1 MLKRKPPAQLEL
13 FVAGPLEQLVPC
25 DHVLARI
32 DRVLDLSWLHGEVA
46 DCYCANNGRPGIDP
60 EVAVRLMLAGFLL
73 GIAHDRRL
81 MREAQVNI
89 AIRWFIGCGLHDR
102 LPDHSSLTRIR
113 QRWGEDRFRTI
124 FHRTV
129 SACLEAGIAKGEV
142 VHVDATL
149 IRADVSWK
157 SMVDRHAEVVA
168 AENGDAA
175 AEAGAADG
183 ESKTESQSKTSVAA
197 DGERRKVGARP
208 AGKRKKVSLTDGD
221 ASLAASRRGQ
231 RPEPCFK
238 QHTAVDDENGVVL
251 DVAVTTGEVCEGD
264 MIESQV
270 DEVRA
275 ATGREIGTVTA
286 DSGYAFAKVYGG
298 LERRGIDPL
307 IPAKRDPAKSRVPL
321 RRFRYDAKHDILK
334 CPRGKVLRP
343 GKPRKHG
350 GRFFHAKAKD
360 CARCPLRSDCLSEQ
374 SRRRTVEVGDDYPAL
389 LRARR
394 RKLRRSDE
402 DRRLYKRHFWRSEGF
417 HGETKTQH
425 GLRRAVRRG
434 LGNMKIQS
442 CLTAAAI
449 NLKRLAAAFHARSP
463 ASGTIRMREM
473 LVSAVLARWA
483 GRIRCMRAGFA

>member
-13 FVAGPLEQLVPC
+13 FVAGPLEDLIPD

-32 DRVLDLSWLHGEVA
+32 DRVLDLNWLHEEVA
-46 DCYCANNGRPGIDP
+46 DRYCADNGRPGIDP

-73 GIAHDRRL
+73 GIVHDRRL

-124 FHRTV
+124 FQRTV

-183 ESKTESQSKTSVAA
+183 ESKAESGSKTSVAA
-197 DGERRKVGARP
+197 DG
-208 AGKRKKVSLTDGD
+208 KRKKVSRTDGD

-231 RPEPCFK
+231 SPEPCFK

-286 DSGYAFAKVYGG
+286 DSGYALAKVYGG

-321 RRFRYDAKHDILK
+321 RRFRYDAKHDIVK

-343 GKPRKHG
+343 GKPRKRG
-350 GRFFHAKAKD
+350 GRFFHAKATD
-360 CARCPLRSDCLSEQ
+360 CARCPLRGDCLSEK
-374 SRRRTVEVGDDYPAL
+374 SRRRTVVVGDDYPAL

-442 CLTAAAI
+442 YLTAAAI

-473 LVSAVLARWA
+473 LVPAVLARWA

>member
-13 FVAGPLEQLVPC
+13 FVAGPLEQLVPD

-32 DRVLDLSWLHGEVA
+32 DRVLDLSWLHEEVA

-73 GIAHDRRL
+73 GFVHDRRL

-89 AIRWFIGCGLHDR
+89 AIRWFIGCGLDER

-113 QRWGEDRFRTI
+113 QRWGEARFRKI
-124 FHRTV
+124 FRRTV
-129 SACLEAGIAKGEV
+129 SACVDAGIAKGEV

-149 IRADVSWK
+149 IRADAGWK
-157 SMVDRHAEVVA
+157 SMVDRHADAVA
-168 AENGDAA
+168 SGNGDAA
-175 AEAGAADG
+175 AEEGTTGGESKTAGAADG
-183 ESKTESQSKTSVAA
+183 ERGKA
-197 DGERRKVGARP
+197 DARP
-208 AGKRKKVSLTDGD
+208 AGKRKKVSKTDGD
-221 ASLAASRRGQ
+221 ASLATSRKGQ

-251 DVAVTTGEVCEGD
+251 DVAVTTGEVSEGD

-270 DEVRA
+270 DEVRS
-275 ATGREIGTVTA
+275 ATGQEIGTVTA
-286 DSGYAFAKVYGG
+286 DAGYAFAKVYGG

-307 IPAKRDPAKSRVPL
+307 IPAKREPAKSRVPL
-321 RRFRYDAKHDILK
+321 RRFRYDAKHDIMK

-350 GRFFHAKAKD
+350 RFFHAKAKD
-360 CARCPLRSDCLSEQ
+360 CARCPLKGDCLSKQ
-374 SRRRTVEVGDDYPAL
+374 SRCRTVIIGDDYPAL
-389 LRARR
+389 LRGRR
-394 RKLRRSDE
+394 RTLQRSE
-402 DRRLYKRHFWRSEGF
+402 KDRQLYRRHFWRSEDF

-442 CLTAAAI
+442 YLTAAAI
-449 NLKRLAAAFHARSP
+449 NLKRLAAAFHARFP
-463 ASGTIRMREM
+463 ASGMIRRREM

-483 GRIRCMRAGFA
+483 GRIHQMRAGFA

>member
-32 DRVLDLSWLHGEVA
+32 DRVLDPGWLHEEVA
-46 DCYCANNGRPGIDP
+46 DCYCADNGRPGIDP

-81 MREAQVNI
+81 MREAQADI
-89 AIRWFIGCGLHDR
+89 AIRRFIGCGLHDR

-124 FHRTV
+124 FQRTV

-183 ESKTESQSKTSVAA
+183 ESETKSESTTSVAA
-197 DGERRKVGARP
+197 DGERRKADARP

-231 RPEPCFK
+231 RPEPSFK

-251 DVAVTTGEVCEGD
+251 DVTVTTGEVCEGD

-275 ATGREIGTVTA
+275 ATGREIGTAAA

-298 LERRGIDPL
+298 LERRGIVRRLKDVNAE
-307 IPAKRDPAKSRVPL
+307 IKDVRNRSRE
-321 RRFRYDAKHDILK
+321 
-334 CPRGKVLRP
+334 VLDRI
-343 GKPRKHG
+343 KEAEG
-350 GRFFHAKAKD
+350 GRAVEILESVPGIGAAVLAVIVSEAFDSVRKAD
-360 CARCPLRSDCLSEQ
+360 LQALRCYFGVAPVTKRSG
-374 SRRRTVEVGDDYPAL
+374 RTIVVQ
-389 LRARR
+389 R
-394 RKLRRSDE
+394 
-402 DRRLYKRHFWRSEGF
+402 
-417 HGETKTQH
+417 
-425 GLRRAVRRG
+425 
-434 LGNMKIQS
+434 
-442 CLTAAAI
+442 
-449 NLKRLAAAFHARSP
+449 RLAANRRLVNAAYHWAMAAIQRDAASRAKYHALRSRGHSHARALRSVADRFLNVVCKMIETGQTFDP
-463 ASGTIRMREM
+463 ERRSKAA
-473 LVSAVLARWA
+473 LLNQKKNA
-483 GRIRCMRAGFA
+483 